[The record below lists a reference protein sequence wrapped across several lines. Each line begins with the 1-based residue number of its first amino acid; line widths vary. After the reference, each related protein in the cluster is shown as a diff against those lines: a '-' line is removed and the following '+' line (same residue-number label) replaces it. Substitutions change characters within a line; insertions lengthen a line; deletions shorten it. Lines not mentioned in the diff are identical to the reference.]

1 MQESRNTGN
10 PKHRTDHKCVIKLG
24 KGEKCVVR
32 EYSRWDFE
40 PEDYVVVGH
49 REVTDKEKKEAE
61 ELLKRAF

>member
-1 MQESRNTGN
+1 MAGSTKGGSKR
-10 PKHRTDHKCVIKLG
+10 IKRKDCLDG
-24 KGEKCVVR
+24 